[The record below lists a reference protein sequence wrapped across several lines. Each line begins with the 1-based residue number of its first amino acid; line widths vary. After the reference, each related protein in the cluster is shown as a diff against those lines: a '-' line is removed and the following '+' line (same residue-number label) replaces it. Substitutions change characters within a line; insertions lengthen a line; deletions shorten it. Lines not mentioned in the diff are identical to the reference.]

1 MASSAELL
9 TSPGSY
15 NAAPAFADKAVTLL
29 DFTQKLDIAL
39 LDSVVACFYSTTG
52 AEVCAYNTYVTS
64 LVYIIYI
71 FAHCV
76 YRCVKFFGKG
86 AKFCCLLAKI
96 VDNNYMWFLFYCGIV
111 NLPAK
116 NVPHLLSFVSF
127 SSSSLSPLHSSPPS
141 FSHFL
146 ILVATDC
153 W

>member
-52 AEVCAYNTYVTS
+52 AEVC
-64 LVYIIYI
+64 VYICHFIGVYYI
-71 FAHCV
+71 FFAHCV

-96 VDNNYMWFLFYCGIV
+96 VDNNCMWFLFYCGIV

-116 NVPHLLSFVSF
+116 MYHIYYH
-127 SSSSLSPLHSSPPS
+127 LSPSPPLPS
-141 FSHFL
+141 LLFTPPLPPSLISLFL
-146 ILVATDC
+146 
-153 W
+153 